1 MGDVI
6 IDRHIRAVCTRRGH
20 QRTIN
25 SQSGKSIGNALLV
38 DQADNLILVA
48 AVIDRVAARQG
59 GGRGVSRP

>member
-1 MGDVI
+1 MRNII
-6 IDRHIRAVCTRRGH
+6 IDRHIRAVFTRRGH

-25 SQSGKSIGNALLV
+25 RQRGKPIGNALLV

-48 AVIDRVAARQG
+48 AVVDRVATRQG